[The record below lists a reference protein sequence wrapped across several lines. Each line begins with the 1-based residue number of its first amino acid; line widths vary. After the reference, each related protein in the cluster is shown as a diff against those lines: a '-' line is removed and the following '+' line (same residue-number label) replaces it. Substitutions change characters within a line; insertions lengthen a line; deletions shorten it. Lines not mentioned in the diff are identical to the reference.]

1 LRGDGLLRSRLLRK
15 DGKRHC
21 SRCAAQDDQAQGAQ
35 AMAHDM
41 LRNFFDNDQRYN
53 PFTQAR
59 SEPASFTPP
68 AVVLMAVDCGTF
80 S

>member
-1 LRGDGLLRSRLLRK
+1 
-15 DGKRHC
+15 
-21 SRCAAQDDQAQGAQ
+21 
-35 AMAHDM
+35 MVHDM
-41 LRNFFDNDQRYN
+41 LRNFFDDDQQYN
-53 PFTQAR
+53 PFTQAH